1 LDLNG
6 AIFDSINDL
15 AGHVA
20 ILDRLMEWAAQ
31 YAVFAIFAIV
41 VASWFIRAGTGADRR
56 MAVYTAAAAAVA
68 GLAVTL
74 AIQHFYFHPRPFV
87 ARTDYVLLVDHSADT
102 SFPSEHTTV
111 AFGMAAGIGV
121 YRLRLGAVLIALAS
135 ATAFSRVFVG
145 IHYPG
150 DVAAGAAIGAVAAAA
165 VWSVRG
171 AFGWL
176 DRNIVI
182 RLVPAPLL

>member
-1 LDLNG
+1 MDLNG
-6 AIFDSINDL
+6 SLFDAINDV

-20 ILDRLMEWAAQ
+20 ILDRVMEWAAQ

-41 VASWFIRAGTGADRR
+41 IASWFIRAGTGADRR
-56 MAVYTAAAAAVA
+56 IAVYTAVAAAAL

-74 AIQHFYFHPRPFV
+74 TIQHVYFHPRPFV
-87 ARTDYVLLVDHSADT
+87 ARTDYVLLVNHSADT
-102 SFPSEHTTV
+102 SFPSEHATA
-111 AFGMAAGIGV
+111 AFAMAAGIAL
-121 YRLRLGAVLIALAS
+121 YRRRLGALLIALAA

-145 IHYPG
+145 IHYPA
-150 DVAAGAAIGAVAAAA
+150 DVAAGAAIGALAAGA
-165 VWSVRG
+165 VWSIRG